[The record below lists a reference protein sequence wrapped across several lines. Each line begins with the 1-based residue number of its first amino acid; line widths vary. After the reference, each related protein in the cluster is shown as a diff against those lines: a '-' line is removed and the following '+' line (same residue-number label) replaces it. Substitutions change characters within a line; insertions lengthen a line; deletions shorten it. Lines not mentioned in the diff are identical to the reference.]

1 MSDTRPNLQGLV
13 PEALRP
19 RSARIFLDSLEVM
32 TDIGFHDFEIGT
44 PQRLLVTVEIWLDRV
59 PPADCDDPALAWDYD
74 FLRSEVEEIARAR
87 RYNLQES
94 LAHAIYDR
102 IASLRGVRALRV
114 VTAKPDV
121 YPEARAVGVELAPFD
136 GCAPEAG
143 TM

>member
-1 MSDTRPNLQGLV
+1 MTDEKPKLDGIV
-13 PEALRP
+13 PDALKP

-32 TDIGFHDFEIGT
+32 ADIGFHDFEIGV
-44 PQRLLVTVEIWLDRV
+44 PQRLLVTVEIWLDHV

-74 FLRSEVEEIARAR
+74 FLREQIEELAAAR

-94 LAHAIYDR
+94 LAHALYER

-121 YPEARAVGVELAPFD
+121 YADARAVGVELASFRNI
-136 GCAPEAG
+136 GPEA
-143 TM
+143 